1 MAILDRLKARARSGS
16 DALLKRLHGR
26 AIAFTARLP
35 GRARDFAEFRLE
47 AESQPQAGGAQ
58 LRLRTHLRL
67 PGVQQWFELR
77 ASREPLDEGSRALLP
92 DQLPRLG
99 FSPAPDR
106 AVQLWSGALPPTAQR
121 PTPSFGFLGVLQ
133 FDQRRLPAFLQ
144 RRLKKPFAISAASA
158 SVVDP
163 PGIDP

>member
-1 MAILDRLKARARSGS
+1 MAILRRLEARARSGG
-16 DALLKRLHGR
+16 DALLRRLHGR
-26 AIAFTARLP
+26 AVAFTARLP
-35 GRARDFAEFRLE
+35 GRAGPWCEFTLE
-47 AESQPQAGGAQ
+47 AAAQPQSSGTE
-58 LRLRTHLRL
+58 LKLRTHLRL
-67 PGVQQWFELR
+67 PGLNQWFELR

-121 PTPSFGFLGVLQ
+121 RAPSFGFLGLLQ

-144 RRLKKPFAISAASA
+144 RRLKKPIAISAASA
-158 SVVDP
+158 SVLDP
-163 PGIDP
+163 